1 MAAKSRSVC
10 LVNSVMV
17 PVELKCD
24 ESTVT
29 ADGVLAAAAGAMAA
43 KARAI
48 AASLTVLLPVGVADT
63 GCKV

>member
-1 MAAKSRSVC
+1 
-10 LVNSVMV
+10 MV
-17 PVELKCD
+17 PVEFKCD
-24 ESTVT
+24 KSIAT
-29 ADGVLAAAAGAMAA
+29 ADGVAAAAAGATAA